1 MDKIFSN
8 FVYIE
13 SLLFTVSMWGLL
25 FPSAGWSSCGS
36 SNCFLGVGTQEGVI
50 VPGQVILD
58 LSYRFIPMD
67 LVQEGSKSASEA
79 LVPKIDFENGEI
91 IQGGHS
97 ETRTN
102 NELAQMDASFGVTP
116 AFSMMFSIPF
126 FNLRT
131 HEHTHGQE
139 DFSRQD
145 GTSGFG
151 DIRLIGK
158 YAFHAGTRHLFVGG
172 LGVKAPT
179 WEYKLLDHDG
189 EINEPTI
196 MPGTGSWDGLVAA
209 YFSPQVLP
217 RRLEAFFS
225 ASYQVTTENDLDY
238 QFGNTL
244 LINGGAGYLFSF
256 QDKPVTTT
264 LQLNMRQSPRDEFK
278 GDEVPS
284 TGGRWIYITP
294 GIRLQASADTA
305 VYVHV
310 QMPVYQYVNDEKD
323 R

>member
-8 FVYIE
+8 FVYTA
-13 SLLFTVSMWGLL
+13 SLLFTVFMGGLM
-25 FPSAGWSSCGS
+25 FPSAGLASCGS
-36 SNCFLGVGTQEGVI
+36 SNCFLGVGTQDGVI

-67 LVQEGSKSASEA
+67 RVQEGSKSASEA
-79 LVPKIDFENGEI
+79 LVPRIDFENGEI
-91 IQGGHS
+91 IQ
-97 ETRTN
+97 
-102 NELAQMDASFGVTP
+102 
-116 AFSMMFSIPF
+116 
-126 FNLRT
+126 
-131 HEHTHGQE
+131 
-139 DFSRQD
+139 D
-145 GTSGFG
+145 GPSGFG

-158 YAFHAGTRHLFVGG
+158 YTFHAGTRHLFVGG

-179 WEYKLLDHDG
+179 GEYKLLDHDG

-196 MPGTGSWDGLVAA
+196 MPGTGSWDGLVSA
-209 YFSPQVLP
+209 YYSHQVLP

-310 QMPVYQYVNDEKD
+310 QMPVYQYVNDENIVP
-323 R
+323 RYGLLLGISRSF